1 MVNEKKMSLSKNAKE
16 LAKAA
21 GGSHSTIDART
32 RIIMQL
38 VNNLKYEQNIQ
49 IRSISQLKEKNVE
62 NWLRKGRE
70 KGLSARTLQNR
81 LTAVRAVLK
90 EAERYDTLS
99 RLENTAKKVGFAGAS
114 RDGVRKPPTDEQL
127 NRLLENVNHQGV
139 RICLELMNEFG
150 LRQKE
155 AVMSAASLDKWLK
168 DIINDRH
175 GRFQLV
181 QGSKGGRPREI
192 WPNDPTKAAA
202 LVSRAIEYARQ
213 NGGKLI
219 QGDLKQAL
227 GRFNREAASAG
238 FKGLHSPHS
247 LRYAFAQRTI
257 SRLLQQGWDKRLALS
272 FASQVLGHGDGRGR
286 WIDQVYSR
294 C

>member
-1 MVNEKKMSLSKNAKE
+1 MSLSKNAKE

-21 GGSHSTIDART
+21 GGSHATIEART

-38 VNNLKYEQNIQ
+38 INNLRFEQNVQ
-49 IRSISQLKEKNVE
+49 IRTISQLREKNVE
-62 NWLRKGRE
+62 NWLRNGRE
-70 KGLSARTLQNR
+70 KGLSPRTLQNR
-81 LTAVRAVLK
+81 LTAVRAVLVQ
-90 EAERYDTLS
+90 AERYDTLS

-114 RDGVRKPPTDEQL
+114 RDGVRKPPSDEQL
-127 NRLLENVNHQGV
+127 NRLLANVNHQGV
-139 RICLELMNEFG
+139 RICLEMMNEFG

-155 AVMSAASLDKWLK
+155 SVMAAASLDKWLK
-168 DIINDRH
+168 DITSDRH

-257 SRLLQQGWDKRLALS
+257 NRLMQSGWDKRLALS
-272 FASQVLGHGDGRGR
+272 FTSQVLGHGDGRGR
-286 WIDQVYSR
+286 WIDQVYSKN
-294 C
+294 

>member
-38 VNNLKYEQNIQ
+38 VNYLKYEQNIQ

-62 NWLRKGRE
+62 NWLRNGRE
-70 KGLSARTLQNR
+70 KGLCARTLQNR

-90 EAERYDTLS
+90 VAERYDTIS

-155 AVMSAASLDKWLK
+155 AIMSAASLDKWLK

-227 GRFNREAASAG
+227 GRFNRQAASAG
-238 FKGLHSPHS
+238 FKGLCSPHS
-247 LRYAFAQRTI
+247 LRYAFAQRTVA
-257 SRLLQQGWDKRLALS
+257 RLLKDGWDKRLALS
-272 FASQVLGHGDGRGR
+272 FTSQVLGHGDGRGR
-286 WIDQVYSR
+286 WVDQVYSKS
-294 C
+294 

>member
-16 LAKAA
+16 LSKAA
-21 GGSHSTIDART
+21 GGSHSTVEART

-38 VNNLKYEQNIQ
+38 VNNLRYEQNVQ
-49 IRSISQLKEKNVE
+49 IRNISQLKEKNIE
-62 NWLRKGRE
+62 NWLRSGRE
-70 KGLSARTLQNR
+70 KGLSPRTLQNR

-90 EAERYDTLS
+90 EAERYDTIS
-99 RLENTAKKVGFAGAS
+99 RLQNIAKKVGFAGAP
-114 RDGVRKPPTDEQL
+114 RDGVRKPPSEEQI
-127 NRLLENVNHQGV
+127 NRMLSNVNHQGV
-139 RICLELMNEFG
+139 RICLELMGEFG

-155 AVMSAASLDKWLK
+155 AIMSAASLEKWLK
-168 DIINDRH
+168 DISSDRH

-192 WPNDPTKAAA
+192 WPNDPQRAAA
-202 LVSRAIEYARQ
+202 LVSKAIEFCRS

-219 QGDLKQAL
+219 EGDLKQAL
-227 GRFNREAASAG
+227 GKFNRVAAQGG
-238 FKGLHSPHS
+238 FTRLHSPHS

-257 SRLLQQGWDKRLALS
+257 DRLMQHGWDKRLALS
-272 FASQVLGHGDGRGR
+272 FTSQVLGHGDGRGR

>member
-16 LAKAA
+16 FAKAA
-21 GGSHSTIDART
+21 GGSHSTVEART

-38 VNNLKYEQNIQ
+38 VNNLRYEQNIQ
-49 IRSISQLKEKNVE
+49 IRTISQIKEKNIE
-62 NWLRKGRE
+62 NWLRAGRE
-70 KGLSARTLQNR
+70 KGLSSRTLQNR
-81 LTAVRAVLK
+81 LTAVRSVLK

-114 RDGVRKPPTDEQL
+114 RDGVREPPSVEQL
-127 NRLLENVNHQGV
+127 NRMLDSVNHEGV
-139 RICLELMNEFG
+139 RICLQMMDEFG

-155 AVMSAASLDKWLK
+155 AIMSAASLDKWLK
-168 DIINDRH
+168 DITSERH
-175 GRFQLV
+175 GRFQLI

-192 WPNDPTKAAA
+192 WPNCPQRAAA
-202 LVSRAIEYARQ
+202 LVSKAIEYARQ

-227 GRFNREAASAG
+227 GRFNREAAGAG
-238 FKGLHSPHS
+238 FTGLHSPHS

-257 SRLLQQGWDKRLALS
+257 TRLMKDGWDKRLALS
-272 FASQVLGHGDGRGR
+272 FTSQILGHGDGRGR
-286 WIDQVYSR
+286 WIDQVYSKN
-294 C
+294 

>member
-21 GGSHSTIDART
+21 GGSHATIEART

-38 VNNLKYEQNIQ
+38 VNNLRFEQNVQ
-49 IRSISQLKEKNVE
+49 IRTISQLREKNVE
-62 NWLRKGRE
+62 NWLRNGRE
-70 KGLSARTLQNR
+70 KGLSPRTLQNR
-81 LTAVRAVLK
+81 LTAVRAVLVQ
-90 EAERYDTLS
+90 AERYDTLS

-114 RDGVRKPPTDEQL
+114 RDGVRKPPSDEQL
-127 NRLLENVNHQGV
+127 NRLLANVNHQGV
-139 RICLELMNEFG
+139 RICLEMMNEFG

-155 AVMSAASLDKWLK
+155 SVMAAASLDKWLK
-168 DIINDRH
+168 DITSDRH

>member
-21 GGSHSTIDART
+21 GGSHATIEART

-38 VNNLKYEQNIQ
+38 INNLRFEQNVQ
-49 IRSISQLKEKNVE
+49 IRTISQLREKNVE
-62 NWLRKGRE
+62 NWLRNGRE
-70 KGLSARTLQNR
+70 KGLSPRTLQNR
-81 LTAVRAVLK
+81 LTAVRAVLVQ
-90 EAERYDTLS
+90 AERYDTLS

-114 RDGVRKPPTDEQL
+114 RDGVRKPPSDEQL
-127 NRLLENVNHQGV
+127 NRLLANVNHQGV
-139 RICLELMNEFG
+139 RICLEMMNEFG

-155 AVMSAASLDKWLK
+155 SVMAAASLDKWLK
-168 DIINDRH
+168 DITSDRH

-257 SRLLQQGWDKRLALS
+257 NRLMQSGWDKRLALS
-272 FASQVLGHGDGRGR
+272 FTSQVLGHGDGRGR
-286 WIDQVYSR
+286 WIDQVYSKN
-294 C
+294 

>member
-62 NWLRKGRE
+62 NWLRTGRE

-114 RDGVRKPPTDEQL
+114 RDGVRKPPSVEQL
-127 NRLLENVNHQGV
+127 NRMLDSVNHEGV
-139 RICLELMNEFG
+139 RVCLQMMDEFG

-155 AVMSAASLDKWLK
+155 AIMSAASLDKWLK
-168 DIINDRH
+168 DITSDRH
-175 GRFQLV
+175 GRFQLI

-192 WPNDPTKAAA
+192 WPNDPAKAAE
-202 LVSRAIEYARQ
+202 LVSKAIEFSRT
-213 NGGKLI
+213 NGGKLVG
-219 QGDLKQAL
+219 GDLKQAL
-227 GRFNREAASAG
+227 GRFNREAANAG

-247 LRYAFAQRTI
+247 LRYAFAQRTVA
-257 SRLLQQGWDKRLALS
+257 RLMKEGWDKRLALS
-272 FASQVLGHGDGRGR
+272 FTSQVLGHGDGRGR
-286 WIDQVYSR
+286 WIDQVYSKN
-294 C
+294 

>member
-1 MVNEKKMSLSKNAKE
+1 MVNEKKMSLAKNAKE

-21 GGSHSTIDART
+21 GGSHATIEART

-38 VNNLKYEQNIQ
+38 VNNLRFEQNVQ
-49 IRSISQLKEKNVE
+49 IRTISQLREKNVE
-62 NWLRKGRE
+62 NWLRNGRE
-70 KGLSARTLQNR
+70 KGLSPRTLQNR
-81 LTAVRAVLK
+81 LTAVRAVLVQ
-90 EAERYDTLS
+90 AERYDTVS

-114 RDGVRKPPTDEQL
+114 RDGVRKPPSVEQL
-127 NRLLENVNHQGV
+127 NRMLDSVNHEGV
-139 RICLELMNEFG
+139 RICLQMMNEFG

-155 AVMSAASLDKWLK
+155 AIMSAASLDKWLR
-168 DIINDRH
+168 DITNDRH

-192 WPNDPTKAAA
+192 WPNDPAKAAE
-202 LVSRAIEYARQ
+202 LVSKAIEFSRT
-213 NGGKLI
+213 NGGKLVG
-219 QGDLKQAL
+219 GDLKQAL
-227 GRFNREAASAG
+227 GKFNREAASAG

-257 SRLLQQGWDKRLALS
+257 NRLMEQGWDKRLALS
-272 FASQVLGHGDGRGR
+272 FTSQILGHGDGRGR

>member
-1 MVNEKKMSLSKNAKE
+1 MSLSKNAKE

-21 GGSHSTIDART
+21 GGSHATIEART

-38 VNNLKYEQNIQ
+38 VNNLRFEQNVQ
-49 IRSISQLKEKNVE
+49 IRTISQLREKNVE
-62 NWLRKGRE
+62 NWLRNGRE
-70 KGLSARTLQNR
+70 KGLSPRTLQNR
-81 LTAVRAVLK
+81 LTAVRAVLVQ
-90 EAERYDTLS
+90 AERYDTLS

-114 RDGVRKPPTDEQL
+114 RDGVRKPPSDEQL
-127 NRLLENVNHQGV
+127 NRLLANVNHQGV
-139 RICLELMNEFG
+139 RICLEMMNEFG

-155 AVMSAASLDKWLK
+155 SVMAAASLDKWLK
-168 DIINDRH
+168 DITSDRH